1 MGEQELVL
9 EWGREEMADGS
20 VESKGMENEEE
31 RAKVWS
37 TSSPQWKS
45 P

>member
-1 MGEQELVL
+1 M
-9 EWGREEMADGS
+9 DHGS
-20 VESKGMENEEE
+20 VELKGMEGEEE
-31 RAKVWS
+31 RAAVLS